1 MWNKFQSSNSSFWSN
16 GSLFDEDIDILTGE
30 KNENKEAELLKLAGY
45 RRAIGN
51 FVSIVTGQSIPV
63 RFNNKDQSY
72 TDGKQVVIS
81 GKINEKDFDSTVG
94 LALHEGS
101 HVKLT
106 DFDTLKNMQTKFS
119 DQLQVDIAIKYFD
132 LNGILERLNNES
144 ADDSEVAFAIEDAK
158 DRAVRYIRGHVGQ
171 LMNIVEDRRIDN
183 YIFKSAPGYKGYY
196 NALYERYFH
205 ASSVDKGL
213 QSGEYRTSEW
223 DSYMFR
229 LINITNKNRDLNA
242 LPNLLQIWNTLDLKN
257 ISRLQTSWMALDV
270 AIEIFSIIE
279 SDIMIGE
286 GDGSET
292 DGGEETEGE
301 GDSCNSGEDPM
312 STGKSGSGE
321 TPDDGSKAEGDEAK
335 LGEGNLT
342 PNQPQPEMM
351 SPRQKKMLDN
361 AIKKQNDF
369 LNGDIKKSK
378 LTNADSN
385 KMKTLEK
392 SGAELKSVGEGV
404 KQYGQWGQ
412 RQQATQMLVIKKM
425 TQELVESGCFGFTQR
440 YVREQRCIEWNHEY
454 GMCYDDHVNKGIV
467 LGKLLGKKLQ
477 VRGEAN
483 TIKYSRLDSGKID
496 KRLIASLGYGAERIF
511 SQTMI
516 NQYNPAYLHIS
527 IDASGSMAGSKWENS
542 VTSAVAI
549 AQAASMTQNVDVTI
563 SIRGSVAERGD
574 MPAVI
579 VVYNSKVDK
588 MTSIRKWMK
597 YFGPCGLTPEGLCF
611 EAIQDL
617 ITDGSN
623 NVDSYFLNFSDG
635 APYWSGGTGNQ
646 SYYYGGDHAC
656 KHTATQVKKMKDRG
670 IKIISYFIESGGI
683 DMNTQFK
690 MCYGKDANLI
700 DTNNVAQ
707 LAKTMNN
714 KFLEK

>member
-30 KNENKEAELLKLAGY
+30 KYENKEAELLKLAGY

-51 FVSIVTGQSIPV
+51 FVNIVTGQSIPV
-63 RFNNKDQSY
+63 QFNNNDQSY
-72 TDGKQVVIS
+72 TDGKKVVIS
-81 GKINEKDFDSTVG
+81 GKINEKDFDSAVG

-106 DFDTLKNMQTKFS
+106 DFDTLKKMETKFS
-119 DQLQVDIAIKYFD
+119 DQLVTDIAIKYFN
-132 LNGILERLNNES
+132 LNTHLADES
-144 ADDSEVAFAIEDAK
+144 ISAETMAANITYVK
-158 DRAVRYIRGHVGQ
+158 DRARHYIQSHVGQ

-205 ASSVDKGL
+205 SSSVDKGL

-223 DSYMFR
+223 NSYMFR

-242 LPNLLQIWNTLDLKN
+242 LPNLLQIWNVLDLKN

-279 SDIMIGE
+279 SDLMVDEE
-286 GDGSET
+286 G
-292 DGGEETEGE
+292 
-301 GDSCNSGEDPM
+301 GDSDSKGSQDNPNSGEEEE
-312 STGKSGSGE
+312 GSSEDVMGSFDE
-321 TPDDGSKAEGDEAK
+321 NGDAKDDGSKAEGEEAN
-335 LGEGNLT
+335 LGQGNLT

-361 AIKKQNDF
+361 AIKKQEDF

-392 SGAELKSVGEGV
+392 SGAELKSVGDGV
-404 KQYGQWGQ
+404 QSYDTWGRTQ
-412 RQQATQMLVIKKM
+412 KATQMLVIKKM
-425 TQELVESGCFGFTQR
+425 SQDLVESGCFGFTQR
-440 YVREQRCIEWNHEY
+440 YQRELRAIQYDHGY
-454 GMCYDDHVNKGIV
+454 GMASDDHVNKGIV

-477 VRGEAN
+477 VRGDVS

-527 IDASGSMAGSKWENS
+527 IDASGSMSGSKWENS

-617 ITDGSN
+617 IVDGSN
-623 NVDSYFLNFSDG
+623 SVDSYFLNFSDG
-635 APYWSGGTGNQ
+635 APYWSGGIGNQ
-646 SYYYGGDHAC
+646 SYYYGGDSAC
-656 KHTATQVKKMKDRG
+656 KHTAAQIKKMKERG
-670 IKIISYFIESGGI
+670 IKIISYFIESTGAN
-683 DMNTQFK
+683 MNTQFK